1 MDVIS
6 VAMELKAMS
15 MDDLVKGKDVYEE
28 EERPKDR
35 TLGDTMSGRGC
46 GRLVRAQ
53 SDKLL
58 SVGEVG
64 PEPMEGYVCDTK
76 S

>member
-15 MDDLVKGKDVYEE
+15 TDDLAKGKDVYEE
-28 EERPKDR
+28 EERPKNR
-35 TLGDTMSGRGC
+35 TLRDTTSDRGC

-53 SDKLL
+53 SYKLL
-58 SVGEVG
+58 SGGEVG
-64 PEPMEGYVCDTK
+64 PEPVEG
-76 S
+76 